1 MGIAYWCGSLV
12 VFKKMNR
19 VITWI
24 AVAALLLMKR
34 STKKTGTG
42 GWTSNFSESE
52 FIPAGDINTIPA
64 GARESLRRIAV
75 DVLQP
80 VRNEIGVPLRITSAY
95 RNPAKNAAVGG
106 AKSSMHLT
114 GQGVDIKPIPATKE
128 NFTKLWAALGKRDY
142 DQLIWEN
149 ATLQNVPSHIH
160 LSYVVPG
167 VNPQSWVG
175 VNRFQKYYYLGGKY
189 YLL

>member
-1 MGIAYWCGSLV
+1 MGIAYWCRHLV
-12 VFKKMNR
+12 LLPEMNR
-19 VITWI
+19 LIAWI
-24 AVAALLLMKR
+24 AIAAILLMKR
-34 STKKTGTG
+34 STTKPGTG

-52 FIPAGDINTIPA
+52 FIRPGDFATIPA

-80 VRNEIGVPLRITSAY
+80 VRNEIGIPLKITSGY
-95 RNPAKNAAVGG
+95 RSAAKNAAIGG
-106 AKSSMHLT
+106 AKKSMHLT
-114 GQGVDIKPIPATKE
+114 GQAIDVQPIPATKE
-128 NFTKLWAALGKRDY
+128 NFTKLWNALGKRNY

-167 VNPQSWVG
+167 VNPDSWVG
-175 VNRFQKYYYLGGKY
+175 VNRFQKFYYLAGKY
-189 YLL
+189 NLL

>member
-1 MGIAYWCGSLV
+1 
-12 VFKKMNR
+12 MNR

-24 AVAALLLMKR
+24 AIAALLLMKR
-34 STKKTGTG
+34 STKKPGTG
-42 GWTSNFSESE
+42 SWTANFSESE
-52 FIPAGDINTIPA
+52 FIPAADINTIPA

-75 DVLQP
+75 DILQP

-95 RNPAKNAAVGG
+95 RNPARNAAVGG
-106 AKSSMHLT
+106 AKNSMHLT
-114 GQGVDIKPIPATKE
+114 GQGIDVEPIPGTMD
-128 NFTKLWAALGKRDY
+128 NFVKLWNALKKRNH

-167 VNPQSWVG
+167 VNPESWVG
-175 VNRFQKYYYLGGKY
+175 VNRFQKFYYLGGKY